1 MLSAELDELI
11 SQRYGER
18 QEQNLEYRSEDSNTE
33 RGVRD
38 KQTDDDTD
46 QQAQK
51 NEACTAAGVETTLF
65 LDVFKDSAV
74 DCVKM
79 LPFLFLAFY
88 LLEVV
93 EQHASDRMTV
103 MLGRSGGLGPLI
115 GSLLGSVPQC
125 GFSIMASDFFASG
138 VISMGTLLAVYL
150 STSDEAIIILLT
162 DPEHAKDILFL
173 VLTKIIIGTLGGYIV
188 LFVERRFFKRDYP
201 QKDRFRCGS
210 CETRFSGSAYSGME
224 SYEGGLRISFHFY
237 IPDRFYDGSVRK
249 QRDRE
254 HLPERK
260 CVPAAVRLRDRA
272 DPELCGIDH
281 ADAALY
287 GRSPELRL
295 RGGRPVF
302 ERRAR
307 PARPLQDEQ
316 EHEGK
321 CYSACISCGHCRN
334 CRIDPSGGRA
344 SVRKV
349 YLHT

>member
-1 MLSAELDELI
+1 M
-11 SQRYGER
+11 G
-18 QEQNLEYRSEDSNTE
+18 
-33 RGVRD
+33 
-38 KQTDDDTD
+38 
-46 QQAQK
+46 
-51 NEACTAAGVETTLF
+51 LF

-188 LFVERRFFKRDYP
+188 LFVERRFFKRDP
-201 QKDRFRCGS
+201 VKARKAAEIIRRRTGSDAAAVKPGFRDLLIPAWNHTKEVFVYLFIFTFLIGFMMEAFGNS
-210 CETRFSGSAYSGME
+210 VIESIFLSGSA
-224 SYEGGLRISFHFY
+224 F
-237 IPDRFYDGSVRK
+237 
-249 QRDRE
+249 Q
-254 HLPERK
+254 
-260 CVPAAVRLRDRA
+260 
-272 DPELCGIDH
+272 
-281 ADAALY
+281 
-287 GRSPELRL
+287 
-295 RGGRPVF
+295 
-302 ERRAR
+302 
-307 PARPLQDEQ
+307 PL
-316 EHEGK
+316 
-321 CYSACISCGHCRN
+321 I
-334 CRIDPSGGRA
+334 A
-344 SVRKV
+344 SVIGLIPNCAASIMLTQLYMDGVLSFGSAVAGLCSSAGLGLLVLFRMNRSMKENV
-349 YLHT
+349 TVLAFLVVIAVTAGSILQAVGLP

>member
-1 MLSAELDELI
+1 M
-11 SQRYGER
+11 G
-18 QEQNLEYRSEDSNTE
+18 
-33 RGVRD
+33 
-38 KQTDDDTD
+38 
-46 QQAQK
+46 
-51 NEACTAAGVETTLF
+51 LF

-188 LFVERRFFKRDYP
+188 LFVERRFFKRDP
-201 QKDRFRCGS
+201 VKARKAAEIIRRRTGSDAAAVKPGFRDLLIPAWNHTKEVFVYLSIFTFLIGFMMEAFGNS
-210 CETRFSGSAYSGME
+210 VIESIFLSGSA
-224 SYEGGLRISFHFY
+224 F
-237 IPDRFYDGSVRK
+237 
-249 QRDRE
+249 Q
-254 HLPERK
+254 
-260 CVPAAVRLRDRA
+260 
-272 DPELCGIDH
+272 
-281 ADAALY
+281 
-287 GRSPELRL
+287 
-295 RGGRPVF
+295 
-302 ERRAR
+302 
-307 PARPLQDEQ
+307 PLV
-316 EHEGK
+316 
-321 CYSACISCGHCRN
+321 
-334 CRIDPSGGRA
+334 A
-344 SVRKV
+344 SVIGLIPNCAASIMLTQLYMDGVLSFGSAVAGLCSSAGLGLLVLFRMNRSMKENV
-349 YLHT
+349 TVLAFLVVIAVTAGSILQAVGLP

>member
-1 MLSAELDELI
+1 M
-11 SQRYGER
+11 G
-18 QEQNLEYRSEDSNTE
+18 
-33 RGVRD
+33 
-38 KQTDDDTD
+38 
-46 QQAQK
+46 
-51 NEACTAAGVETTLF
+51 LF

-188 LFVERRFFKRDYP
+188 LFVERRFFKRDP
-201 QKDRFRCGS
+201 VKARKAAEIIRRRTGSDAAAVKPGFRDLLIPAWNHTKEVFVYLFIFTFLIGFMMEAFGNS
-210 CETRFSGSAYSGME
+210 VIESIFLSGSA
-224 SYEGGLRISFHFY
+224 F
-237 IPDRFYDGSVRK
+237 
-249 QRDRE
+249 Q
-254 HLPERK
+254 
-260 CVPAAVRLRDRA
+260 
-272 DPELCGIDH
+272 
-281 ADAALY
+281 
-287 GRSPELRL
+287 
-295 RGGRPVF
+295 
-302 ERRAR
+302 
-307 PARPLQDEQ
+307 PLV
-316 EHEGK
+316 
-321 CYSACISCGHCRN
+321 
-334 CRIDPSGGRA
+334 A
-344 SVRKV
+344 SVIGLIPNCAASIMLTQLYMDGVLSFGSAVAGLCSSAGLGLLVLFRMNRSMKENV
-349 YLHT
+349 TVLAFLVVIAVTAGSILQAVGLP

>member
-1 MLSAELDELI
+1 M
-11 SQRYGER
+11 G
-18 QEQNLEYRSEDSNTE
+18 
-33 RGVRD
+33 
-38 KQTDDDTD
+38 
-46 QQAQK
+46 
-51 NEACTAAGVETTLF
+51 LF

-188 LFVERRFFKRDYP
+188 LFVERRFFKRDP
-201 QKDRFRCGS
+201 VKARKAAEIIRRRTGSDAAAVKPGFRDLLIPAWNHTKEVFVYLFIFTFLIGFMMEAFGNS
-210 CETRFSGSAYSGME
+210 VIESIFLSGSAFQPLVASVI
-224 SYEGGLRISFHFY
+224 GLIPNCAASIMLTQLYMDGVLSF
-237 IPDRFYDGSVRK
+237 GSVVAGLCSSAGLGLLVLFRMNRSMK
-249 QRDRE
+249 ENVTVLAFLVVIAVTAGSILQAVG
-254 HLPERK
+254 LP
-260 CVPAAVRLRDRA
+260 
-272 DPELCGIDH
+272 
-281 ADAALY
+281 
-287 GRSPELRL
+287 
-295 RGGRPVF
+295 
-302 ERRAR
+302 
-307 PARPLQDEQ
+307 
-316 EHEGK
+316 
-321 CYSACISCGHCRN
+321 
-334 CRIDPSGGRA
+334 
-344 SVRKV
+344 
-349 YLHT
+349 

>member
-1 MLSAELDELI
+1 M
-11 SQRYGER
+11 G
-18 QEQNLEYRSEDSNTE
+18 
-33 RGVRD
+33 
-38 KQTDDDTD
+38 
-46 QQAQK
+46 
-51 NEACTAAGVETTLF
+51 LF

-188 LFVERRFFKRDYP
+188 LFVERRFFKRDP
-201 QKDRFRCGS
+201 VKARKAAEIIRRRTGSDAAAVKPGFRDLLIPAWNHTKEVFVYLFIFTFLIGFMMEAFGNS
-210 CETRFSGSAYSGME
+210 VIESIFLSGSAFQPLVASVIGLIPNCAASIMLTQLYMDGVLSFGSAVAGLCSSAGLGLLVLFRMNRSMKE
-224 SYEGGLRISFHFY
+224 S
-237 IPDRFYDGSVRK
+237 
-249 QRDRE
+249 
-254 HLPERK
+254 
-260 CVPAAVRLRDRA
+260 VPAHLKK
-272 DPELCGIDH
+272 
-281 ADAALY
+281 Y
-287 GRSPELRL
+287 
-295 RGGRPVF
+295 
-302 ERRAR
+302 
-307 PARPLQDEQ
+307 Q
-316 EHEGK
+316 
-321 CYSACISCGHCRN
+321 
-334 CRIDPSGGRA
+334 
-344 SVRKV
+344 
-349 YLHT
+349 

>member
-1 MLSAELDELI
+1 M
-11 SQRYGER
+11 G
-18 QEQNLEYRSEDSNTE
+18 
-33 RGVRD
+33 
-38 KQTDDDTD
+38 
-46 QQAQK
+46 
-51 NEACTAAGVETTLF
+51 LF

-188 LFVERRFFKRDYP
+188 LFVERRFFKRDP
-201 QKDRFRCGS
+201 VKARKAAEIIRRRTGSDAAAVKPGFRDLLIPAWNHTKEVFVYLFIFTFLIGFMMEAFGNS
-210 CETRFSGSAYSGME
+210 VIESIFLSGSAAG
-224 SYEGGLRISFHFY
+224 
-237 IPDRFYDGSVRK
+237 
-249 QRDRE
+249 
-254 HLPERK
+254 
-260 CVPAAVRLRDRA
+260 RLRDRA

>member
-1 MLSAELDELI
+1 M
-11 SQRYGER
+11 G
-18 QEQNLEYRSEDSNTE
+18 
-33 RGVRD
+33 
-38 KQTDDDTD
+38 
-46 QQAQK
+46 
-51 NEACTAAGVETTLF
+51 LF

-188 LFVERRFFKRDYP
+188 LFVERRFFKRDP
-201 QKDRFRCGS
+201 VKARKAAEIIRRRTGSDAAAVKPGFRDLLIPAWNHTKEVFVYLFIFTFLIGFMMEAFGNS
-210 CETRFSGSAYSGME
+210 VIERIFQSGSA
-224 SYEGGLRISFHFY
+224 F
-237 IPDRFYDGSVRK
+237 
-249 QRDRE
+249 Q
-254 HLPERK
+254 
-260 CVPAAVRLRDRA
+260 
-272 DPELCGIDH
+272 
-281 ADAALY
+281 
-287 GRSPELRL
+287 
-295 RGGRPVF
+295 
-302 ERRAR
+302 
-307 PARPLQDEQ
+307 PLV
-316 EHEGK
+316 
-321 CYSACISCGHCRN
+321 
-334 CRIDPSGGRA
+334 A
-344 SVRKV
+344 SVIGLIPNCAASIMLTQLYMDGVLSFGSAVAGLCSSAGLGLLVLFRMNRSMKENV
-349 YLHT
+349 TVLAFLVVIAVTAGSILQAVGLP

>member
-1 MLSAELDELI
+1 M
-11 SQRYGER
+11 G
-18 QEQNLEYRSEDSNTE
+18 
-33 RGVRD
+33 
-38 KQTDDDTD
+38 
-46 QQAQK
+46 
-51 NEACTAAGVETTLF
+51 LF

-188 LFVERRFFKRDYP
+188 LFVERRFFKRDP
-201 QKDRFRCGS
+201 VKARKAAEIIRRRTGSDAAAVKPGFRDLLMPAWNHTEEVFVYLFIFTFLIGFMMEAFGNS
-210 CETRFSGSAYSGME
+210 VIESIFLSGSA
-224 SYEGGLRISFHFY
+224 F
-237 IPDRFYDGSVRK
+237 
-249 QRDRE
+249 Q
-254 HLPERK
+254 
-260 CVPAAVRLRDRA
+260 
-272 DPELCGIDH
+272 
-281 ADAALY
+281 
-287 GRSPELRL
+287 
-295 RGGRPVF
+295 
-302 ERRAR
+302 
-307 PARPLQDEQ
+307 PL
-316 EHEGK
+316 
-321 CYSACISCGHCRN
+321 I
-334 CRIDPSGGRA
+334 A
-344 SVRKV
+344 SVIGLIPNCAASIMLTQLYMDGVLSFGSAVAGLCSSAGLGLLVLFRMNRSMKENV
-349 YLHT
+349 TVLAFLVVIAVTAGSILQAVGLP

>member
-1 MLSAELDELI
+1 M
-11 SQRYGER
+11 G
-18 QEQNLEYRSEDSNTE
+18 
-33 RGVRD
+33 
-38 KQTDDDTD
+38 
-46 QQAQK
+46 
-51 NEACTAAGVETTLF
+51 LF

-188 LFVERRFFKRDYP
+188 LFVERRFFKRDSVKARKAAEIIRRRTGSDAAAVKP
-201 QKDRFRCGS
+201 GFRDLLIPAWNHTKEVFVYLFIFTFLIGFMMEAFGNS
-210 CETRFSGSAYSGME
+210 VIESIFLSGSA
-224 SYEGGLRISFHFY
+224 F
-237 IPDRFYDGSVRK
+237 
-249 QRDRE
+249 Q
-254 HLPERK
+254 
-260 CVPAAVRLRDRA
+260 
-272 DPELCGIDH
+272 
-281 ADAALY
+281 
-287 GRSPELRL
+287 
-295 RGGRPVF
+295 
-302 ERRAR
+302 
-307 PARPLQDEQ
+307 PLV
-316 EHEGK
+316 
-321 CYSACISCGHCRN
+321 
-334 CRIDPSGGRA
+334 A
-344 SVRKV
+344 SVIGLIPNCAASIMLTQLYMDGVLSFGSAVAGLCSSAGLGLLVLFRMNRSMKENV
-349 YLHT
+349 TVLAFLVVIAVTAGSILQAVGLP

>member
-1 MLSAELDELI
+1 M
-11 SQRYGER
+11 G
-18 QEQNLEYRSEDSNTE
+18 
-33 RGVRD
+33 
-38 KQTDDDTD
+38 
-46 QQAQK
+46 
-51 NEACTAAGVETTLF
+51 LF

-188 LFVERRFFKRDYP
+188 LFVERRFFKRDP
-201 QKDRFRCGS
+201 VKARKAAEIIRRRTGSDAAAVKPGFRDLLIPAWNHTKEVFVYLFIFTFLIGFMMEAFGNS
-210 CETRFSGSAYSGME
+210 VIESIFLSGSA
-224 SYEGGLRISFHFY
+224 F
-237 IPDRFYDGSVRK
+237 
-249 QRDRE
+249 Q
-254 HLPERK
+254 
-260 CVPAAVRLRDRA
+260 
-272 DPELCGIDH
+272 
-281 ADAALY
+281 
-287 GRSPELRL
+287 
-295 RGGRPVF
+295 
-302 ERRAR
+302 
-307 PARPLQDEQ
+307 PLF
-316 EHEGK
+316 
-321 CYSACISCGHCRN
+321 
-334 CRIDPSGGRA
+334 A
-344 SVRKV
+344 SVIGLIPNCAASIMLTQLYMDGVLSFGSAVAGLCSSAGLGLLVLFRMNRSMKENV
-349 YLHT
+349 TVLAFLVVIAVTAGSILQSVGLP

>member
-1 MLSAELDELI
+1 M
-11 SQRYGER
+11 G
-18 QEQNLEYRSEDSNTE
+18 
-33 RGVRD
+33 
-38 KQTDDDTD
+38 
-46 QQAQK
+46 
-51 NEACTAAGVETTLF
+51 LF

-188 LFVERRFFKRDYP
+188 LFVERRFFKRDP
-201 QKDRFRCGS
+201 VKARKAAEIIRRRTGSDAAAVKPGFRDLLIPAWNHTKEVFVYLFIFTFLIGFMMEAFGKS
-210 CETRFSGSAYSGME
+210 VIESIFLSGSA
-224 SYEGGLRISFHFY
+224 F
-237 IPDRFYDGSVRK
+237 
-249 QRDRE
+249 Q
-254 HLPERK
+254 
-260 CVPAAVRLRDRA
+260 
-272 DPELCGIDH
+272 
-281 ADAALY
+281 
-287 GRSPELRL
+287 
-295 RGGRPVF
+295 
-302 ERRAR
+302 
-307 PARPLQDEQ
+307 PLF
-316 EHEGK
+316 
-321 CYSACISCGHCRN
+321 
-334 CRIDPSGGRA
+334 A
-344 SVRKV
+344 SVIGLIPNCAASIMLTQLYMDGVLSFGSAVAGLCSSAGLGLLVLFRMNRSMKENV
-349 YLHT
+349 TVLAFLVVIAVTAGSILQAVGLP

>member
-1 MLSAELDELI
+1 M
-11 SQRYGER
+11 G
-18 QEQNLEYRSEDSNTE
+18 
-33 RGVRD
+33 
-38 KQTDDDTD
+38 
-46 QQAQK
+46 
-51 NEACTAAGVETTLF
+51 LF

-188 LFVERRFFKRDYP
+188 LFVERRFFKRDP
-201 QKDRFRCGS
+201 VKARKAAEIIRRRTGSDAAAVKPGFRDLLIPAWNHTKEVFVYLFIFTFLIGFMMEAFGNS
-210 CETRFSGSAYSGME
+210 VLESVFLSGSA
-224 SYEGGLRISFHFY
+224 F
-237 IPDRFYDGSVRK
+237 
-249 QRDRE
+249 Q
-254 HLPERK
+254 
-260 CVPAAVRLRDRA
+260 
-272 DPELCGIDH
+272 
-281 ADAALY
+281 
-287 GRSPELRL
+287 
-295 RGGRPVF
+295 
-302 ERRAR
+302 
-307 PARPLQDEQ
+307 PLV
-316 EHEGK
+316 
-321 CYSACISCGHCRN
+321 
-334 CRIDPSGGRA
+334 A
-344 SVRKV
+344 SVIGLIPNCAASIMLTQLYMDGVLSFGSAVAGLCSSAGLGLLVLFRMNRSMKENDTV
-349 YLHT
+349 LAFLVVIAVTAGSILQAVGLP

>member
-1 MLSAELDELI
+1 M
-11 SQRYGER
+11 G
-18 QEQNLEYRSEDSNTE
+18 
-33 RGVRD
+33 
-38 KQTDDDTD
+38 
-46 QQAQK
+46 
-51 NEACTAAGVETTLF
+51 LF

-188 LFVERRFFKRDYP
+188 LFVERRFFKRDP
-201 QKDRFRCGS
+201 VKARKAAEIIRRRTGSDAAAVKPGFRDLLIPAWNHTKEVFVYLFIFTFLIGFMMEAFGNS
-210 CETRFSGSAYSGME
+210 VIESIFLSGSA
-224 SYEGGLRISFHFY
+224 F
-237 IPDRFYDGSVRK
+237 
-249 QRDRE
+249 Q
-254 HLPERK
+254 
-260 CVPAAVRLRDRA
+260 
-272 DPELCGIDH
+272 
-281 ADAALY
+281 
-287 GRSPELRL
+287 
-295 RGGRPVF
+295 
-302 ERRAR
+302 
-307 PARPLQDEQ
+307 PLV
-316 EHEGK
+316 
-321 CYSACISCGHCRN
+321 
-334 CRIDPSGGRA
+334 A
-344 SVRKV
+344 SVIGLIPNCAASIMLTQLYMDGVLSFGSAVAGLCSSAGLGLLVLFRMNRSMKENV
-349 YLHT
+349 TVLAFLVVIAVTAGSILQAAGLP